1 MEKRPLTETKTLP
14 AVLMGRGGKGVREIN
29 ED

>member
-14 AVLMGRGGKGVREIN
+14 AVLTGRGGEGVREIN